1 MTIPTEAPAERGLLV
16 GIAMKSRGSPSS
28 DGRWPVEDSLAE
40 LAQLARTAGVEVV
53 GQTYQ
58 RLESINP
65 ATLIG
70 KGKVEELVE
79 YRHDLGYDVLIL
91 DDELSPR
98 QQRNL
103 EEALGEDVKVLDRTA
118 LILDIFARHAHTHEG
133 ALQVELAQYEYRLP
147 RLTRQW
153 THLARQAGGGAA
165 RGGVAGVGLRGPG
178 ETQLETD
185 RREIG
190 RRIARLKR
198 ELEQVRTHRR
208 GYRRRRRKAAIP
220 VISIV
225 GYTNAGKS
233 TLLNAISDANVLVED
248 KLFATLDPITRRVIL
263 PDGREV
269 LFTDTVGFIQK
280 LPTTLV
286 AAFRATLEEVTEAD
300 LLLHVVDITHPN
312 ALEQS
317 RAVEETLVEIEATG
331 KPVVV
336 ALNKIDKLENPPLI
350 QEMVAGFP
358 NSLAISAR
366 ERLGLTELLGRVETV
381 LNQELMYVTVCIPY
395 RESGLVSLFHRQGT
409 VDREEHSKE
418 GTVLAGRLP
427 ARYLEAFRHY
437 LV

>member
-1 MTIPTEAPAERGLLV
+1 
-16 GIAMKSRGSPSS
+16 
-28 DGRWPVEDSLAE
+28 
-40 LAQLARTAGVEVV
+40 
-53 GQTYQ
+53 
-58 RLESINP
+58 
-65 ATLIG
+65 
-70 KGKVEELVE
+70 
-79 YRHDLGYDVLIL
+79 
-91 DDELSPR
+91 
-98 QQRNL
+98 
-103 EEALGEDVKVLDRTA
+103 
-118 LILDIFARHAHTHEG
+118 
-133 ALQVELAQYEYRLP
+133 
-147 RLTRQW
+147 
-153 THLARQAGGGAA
+153 
-165 RGGVAGVGLRGPG
+165 VAGVGLRGPG

-220 VISIV
+220 VVAIV

-248 KLFATLDPITRRVIL
+248 KLFATLDPTTRRVIL